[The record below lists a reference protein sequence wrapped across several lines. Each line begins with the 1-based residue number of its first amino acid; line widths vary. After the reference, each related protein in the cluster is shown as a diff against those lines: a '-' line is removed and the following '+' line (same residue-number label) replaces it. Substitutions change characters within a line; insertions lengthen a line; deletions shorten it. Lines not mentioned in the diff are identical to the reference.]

1 MKGDTVIRR
10 NCAAWLL
17 SCFALLLGHTA
28 YAQDAFPSKP
38 IRIVV
43 PYPPGGAADSLP
55 RLIGERLSAN
65 LGQPVIFENRGG
77 AAANLGAEVVFRAE
91 PDGYTLLVAAPHLFT
106 TNAIIYKL
114 SFDPA
119 QFAPIS
125 IIAAYPNILLSN
137 PKAPFASLNELIAYA
152 RANPGKLNYASQG
165 SSTSS
170 HLTGEMLKIMA
181 RINMVHVPYKGSGPA
196 LTDLIG
202 GQVDLMFDNLFATM
216 QYIKTGRLR
225 ILGVGSAKRL
235 SALPEVPTIAEVLPG
250 FISETW
256 MAMAAPPKTPSAI
269 TAKISAAVAEAV
281 RAPEVSKRLID
292 LNVEPVGNTPAQMA
306 EIVRQ
311 DTERWVGVVRTANV
325 KAD

>member
-1 MKGDTVIRR
+1 MIRR
-10 NCAAWLL
+10 NCAAALL
-17 SCFALLLGHTA
+17 AFFALALGQFA
-28 YAQDAFPSKP
+28 FAQDSFPSKP
-38 IRIVV
+38 IRIIV
-43 PYPPGGAADSLP
+43 PYPPGGTADSLP
-55 RLIGERLSAN
+55 RLIGERLSAY
-65 LGQPVIFENRGG
+65 LGQPVIFENRPG
-77 AAANLGAEVVFRAE
+77 AGANLGAEVVFRAE
-91 PDGYTLLVAAPHLFT
+91 PDGHTLLVAAPHVLT
-106 TNAIIYKL
+106 TNSIIYKL
-114 SFDPA
+114 TFDPA
-119 QFAPIS
+119 QLAPIS
-125 IIAAYPNILLSN
+125 IIATYPNILVSN
-137 PKAPFASLNELIAYA
+137 PKSPFASLVELIAYA

-165 SSTSS
+165 NSTSS

-181 RINMVHVPYKGSGPA
+181 GVNIVHVPYKGSGPA

-235 SALPEVPTIAEVLPG
+235 SALPDVPAIGEVLPG
-250 FISETW
+250 FVSETW
-256 MAMAAPPKTPSAI
+256 MALAAPPKTPSAI

-281 RAPEVSKRLID
+281 RSPDVSKRLID
-292 LNVEPVGNTPAQMA
+292 LNLEPVGNTPAQMA

>member
-1 MKGDTVIRR
+1 M
-10 NCAAWLL
+10 
-17 SCFALLLGHTA
+17 
-28 YAQDAFPSKP
+28 
-38 IRIVV
+38 
-43 PYPPGGAADSLP
+43 
-55 RLIGERLSAN
+55 
-65 LGQPVIFENRGG
+65 IFENRGG
-77 AAANLGAEVVFRAE
+77 AAANLGAEVAFRAE

-137 PKAPFASLNELIAYA
+137 PKAPFSSLSELIAYA

-181 RINMVHVPYKGSGPA
+181 HIDMIHVPYKGSGPA

-202 GQVDLMFDNLFATM
+202 GQVELMFDNLFATM

-235 SALPEVPTIAEVLPG
+235 SALPDVPAIAEVLPG
-250 FISETW
+250 FVSETW
-256 MAMAAPPKTPSAI
+256 MAMAAPPKTPAAI
-269 TAKISAAVAEAV
+269 IAKISAGVAEAV
-281 RAPEVSKRLID
+281 KAPEVRKRLID

-325 KAD
+325 RAD

>member
-1 MKGDTVIRR
+1 MIQR
-10 NCAAWLL
+10 NCLAALFAF
-17 SCFALLLGHTA
+17 FALLLGHIA
-28 YAQDAFPSKP
+28 CAQDTFPSKP
-38 IRIVV
+38 IRIIV

-55 RLIGERLSAN
+55 RLIGERLSAY

-77 AAANLGAEVVFRAE
+77 AAANLGAEVAFRAE

-137 PKAPFASLNELIAYA
+137 PKAPFSSLAELIAYA

-181 RINMVHVPYKGSGPA
+181 HIDMIHVPYKGSGPA

-202 GQVDLMFDNLFATM
+202 GQVELMFDNLFATM

-235 SALPEVPTIAEVLPG
+235 SALPDVPAIAEVLPG
-250 FISETW
+250 FVSETW
-256 MAMAAPPKTPSAI
+256 MAMAAPPKTPAAI
-269 TAKISAAVAEAV
+269 IAKISAGVAEAV
-281 RAPEVSKRLID
+281 KAPEVRKRLID

-311 DTERWVGVVRTANV
+311 DTERWVGVVRAANV
-325 KAD
+325 RAD

>member
-1 MKGDTVIRR
+1 MIRG
-10 NCAAWLL
+10 NCAAMLVGF
-17 SCFALLLGHTA
+17 FALA
-28 YAQDAFPSKP
+28 VAQIAFAQDAYPSKP
-38 IRIVV
+38 IRIMV

-119 QFAPIS
+119 QFTPIS
-125 IIAAYPNILLSN
+125 IIAAYPNVLLSN
-137 PKAPFASLNELIAYA
+137 PKAPFTNLNELIAYA
-152 RANPGKLNYASQG
+152 RANPGRLNYASQG

-181 RINMVHVPYKGSGPA
+181 GVNMVHVPYKGSGPA

-202 GQVDLMFDNLFATM
+202 GQVELMFDNLFATM

-235 SALPEVPTIAEVLPG
+235 STLPDVPAIAEVLSG
-250 FISETW
+250 FVSETW

-269 TAKISAAVAEAV
+269 VAKIAAGVAEAV
-281 RAPEVSKRLID
+281 RAPEVSKRLVD